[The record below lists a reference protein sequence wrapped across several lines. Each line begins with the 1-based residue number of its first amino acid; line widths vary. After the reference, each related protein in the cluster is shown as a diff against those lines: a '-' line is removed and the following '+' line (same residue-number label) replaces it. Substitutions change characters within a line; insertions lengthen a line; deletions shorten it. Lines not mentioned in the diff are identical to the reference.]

1 MTSLASIILPFLHME
16 GAIRKTRNMLLT
28 FLALFSFA
36 SIVQAV
42 TVDDISYTSLPGDK
56 VQIKIRLSNP
66 VSAKPASFIIDNPAR
81 IALDFPDTTLN
92 LQSKSVDVGVG
103 VAHSVSAVEA
113 SGRSRLVLNLV
124 EQVPYD
130 ISTNGNE
137 VIVDLGSKSSID
149 DVVNVP
155 AVANSAGRTIPVVSS
170 ASSASGINNIDFR
183 RGENGEGR
191 VVVDLADPSI
201 GIDIGEKGGK
211 VVVDFLNTN
220 LPDRL
225 DRRLD
230 VIDFATPVKEVDTA
244 PYGNGARMVISTVTD
259 EFDHLVYQSDN
270 LLTIEVK
277 PLTKEEKA
285 AIEKEKFGYTGEKL
299 SLNFQSI
306 EVRAVLQLI
315 ADFTGFN
322 MVASDS
328 VTGNV
333 TLRLK
338 NVPWDQALDIILK
351 SRGLGKRESGNVI
364 LVAPQEEIAA
374 REKLELE
381 SEKQIEE
388 LAPLK
393 TEYIQINYAKAEDL
407 ANLINA
413 EDNSLLTERGNV
425 SIDERTNT
433 LIVQD
438 VASSLENIRF
448 MISTLDIPVRQVMIE
463 SRIVN
468 ATETFTKNL
477 GVRFG
482 FSKRTDR
489 PGSNLT
495 ENSFGAIGG
504 GQTGNIE
511 TGVPTFVLDGEEET
525 ENLIVDLPATV
536 GGVSSLGLL
545 VGKIGTW
552 LLQLELSAAQAEGI
566 VENIA
571 NPKVITANQS
581 EAVIESGE
589 EIPFEQNTSSGATN
603 VTFKKAVLSLR
614 VTPQITPD
622 DRVILDL
629 VVTQDQRSG
638 SFGAQNI
645 PIIDTQNVSTQ
656 VLVDNGETVVLGGVY
671 QQQDEDTVNKVPFF
685 GDLPYFGFLF
695 KNTLIENE
703 KNELLIFVTPK
714 ILKESLTLN

>member
-1 MTSLASIILPFLHME
+1 MVVTLLFMQFTHAAS
-16 GAIRKTRNMLLT
+16 
-28 FLALFSFA
+28 
-36 SIVQAV
+36 
-42 TVDDISYTSLPGDK
+42 VDDISYSSLPGDK
-56 VQIKIRLSNP
+56 VQITIGLSEP
-66 VSAKPASFIIDNPAR
+66 VMSEPLSFTIDNPAR
-81 IALDFPDTTLN
+81 IALDFPGVN
-92 LQSKSVDVGVG
+92 LGLSDKTVDIGVG

-113 SGRSRLVLNLV
+113 GGRTRVVLNLV

-130 ISTNGNE
+130 IETSGNS
-137 VIVDLGSKSSID
+137 VVVTLGAKSSID
-149 DVVNVP
+149 DVASN
-155 AVANSAGRTIPVVSS
+155 APVVSGGYSS
-170 ASSASGINNIDFR
+170 ASSSAGAGIQNIDFR

-191 VVVDLADPSI
+191 VIVDLADPSI

-211 VVVDFLNTN
+211 VIVDFLNIT
-220 LPDRL
+220 LPSRL

-244 PYGNGARMVISTVTD
+244 PYGNGARMTISTVTD
-259 EFDHLVYQSDN
+259 EYDHLVYQSDN

-277 PLTKEEKA
+277 PLTREEKE
-285 AIEKEKFGYTGEKL
+285 AIEKEKFGYTGERL

-351 SRGLGKRESGNVI
+351 SRGLGKRENGNVI

-388 LAPLK
+388 LAPLR

-407 ANLINA
+407 ANLISA
-413 EDNSLLTERGNV
+413 EENSLLTERGNV
-425 SIDERTNT
+425 AIDTRTNT

-438 VASSLENIRF
+438 VASSLESIRRL
-448 MISTLDIPVRQVMIE
+448 ITTLDIPVRQVLIE

-468 ATETFTKNL
+468 ASEDFSKDL

-482 FSKRTDR
+482 FSKDTNRGRNRTGD
-489 PGSNLT
+489 
-495 ENSFGAIGG
+495 SFATIGG
-504 GQTGNIE
+504 TNTGFLEIPPGTAYTIE
-511 TGVPTFVLDGEEET
+511 NAAGDDT
-525 ENLIVDLPATV
+525 EGLMVDLPVAAAAGSV
-536 GGVSSLGLL
+536 GLL

-552 LLQLELSAAQAEGI
+552 LLQLELSAAEAESTI
-566 VENIA
+566 ENIA
-571 NPKVITANQS
+571 SPKVITANQS
-581 EAVIESGE
+581 EAVIESGT
-589 EIPFEQNTSSGATN
+589 EIPYEQNTSSGATS
-603 VTFKKAVLSLR
+603 VVFKKAVLSLR

-622 DRVILDL
+622 DRILLDL
-629 VVTQDQRSG
+629 KVNQDERG
-638 SFGAQNI
+638 EEFGVFNI
-645 PIIDTQNVSTQ
+645 PVIDTKNVQTT
-656 VLVDNGETVVLGGVY
+656 VLVDDGETVVLGGVY
-671 QQQDEDTVNKVPFF
+671 EVDDQYNVNKVPFF
-685 GDLPYFGFLF
+685 GDLPYLGFLF
-695 KNTLIENE
+695 KNTSESVA
-703 KNELLIFVTPK
+703 KDELLIFVTPR
-714 ILKESLTLN
+714 ILKENLTL

>member
-1 MTSLASIILPFLHME
+1 MTPLASTYLTNSTFSAVKRL
-16 GAIRKTRNMLLT
+16 RKTLYCFLLLCIANT
-28 FLALFSFA
+28 VFA
-36 SIVQAV
+36 ASVN
-42 TVDDISYTSLPGDK
+42 DIKYSSLPGDK
-56 VQIKIRLSNP
+56 VQITIGLTEP
-66 VSAKPASFIIDNPAR
+66 VASKPMSFTIDNPAR
-81 IALDFPDTTLN
+81 IALDFPNTTLS
-92 LQSKSVDVGVG
+92 LSDKTVDIGVG

-113 SGRSRLVLNLV
+113 SGRSRVVLNLI

-130 ISTNGNE
+130 ITTSGNS
-137 VIVDLGSKSSID
+137 VIVTLGAKSTIE
-149 DVVNVP
+149 DVANVP
-155 AVANSAGRTIPVVSS
+155 AVTGRPIV
-170 ASSASGINNIDFR
+170 ASTGSGINNIDFR
-183 RGENGEGR
+183 RGESGEGR
-191 VVVDLADPSI
+191 VIVDLADPSI
-201 GIDIGEKGGK
+201 GIDIDEKGGK
-211 VVVDFLNTN
+211 VIVDFLNIN
-220 LPDRL
+220 LPERL

-244 PYGNGARMVISTVTD
+244 PYGNGARMTISTVTD

-277 PLTKEEKA
+277 PLTKEEKE
-285 AIEKEKFGYTGEKL
+285 AIQKEKFGYTGERL

-388 LAPLK
+388 LAPLR
-393 TEYIQINYAKAEDL
+393 TEYIQVNYAKAEDL
-407 ANLINA
+407 AGLIKA
-413 EDNSLLTERGNV
+413 EENNLLTERGNV
-425 SIDERTNT
+425 TVDERTNT

-448 MISTLDIPVRQVMIE
+448 MISTLDVPVRQVLIE
-463 SRIVN
+463 SRVVN
-468 ATETFTKNL
+468 AAETFSKDL

-482 FSKRTDR
+482 YSKSTARNASTNFNEEASAR
-489 PGSNLT
+489 
-495 ENSFGAIGG
+495 IGG
-504 GQTGNIE
+504 GLLGNVVPPGG
-511 TGVPTFVLDGEEET
+511 TPTFLVDADEDT
-525 ENLIVDLPATV
+525 ENLMVDLPVV
-536 GGVSSLGLL
+536 GAAGSFGLL

-552 LLQLELSAAQAEGI
+552 LLQLELSAAEAEGT

-571 NPKVITANQS
+571 NPKVITANQH
-581 EAVIESGE
+581 EAVIESGT
-589 EIPFEQNTSSGATN
+589 EIPYRQSTSSGATS
-603 VTFKKAVLSLR
+603 VVFKKAVLSLR

-622 DRVILDL
+622 DRILLDL
-629 VVTQDQRSG
+629 AVNQDEQG
-638 SFGAQNI
+638 DAFGAEQI
-645 PIIDTQNVSTQ
+645 PVINTKNVRTQ
-656 VLVDNGETVVLGGVY
+656 VLVDDGETVVLGGVY
-671 QQQDEDTVNKVPFF
+671 ESDEQNNINKVPFF
-685 GDLPYFGFLF
+685 GDLPYLGFLF
-695 KNTLIENE
+695 KNTSKSSE

-714 ILKESLTLN
+714 VLKENLTL